1 MCSYVIFFICI
12 FLFSGEHLLN
22 ILSNIHYTNYC
33 PQTEDPI
40 KNFFILTNQH
50 IFLIFPYSV
59 SLAIWGKVQ
68 NILCTF
74 IWNYM
79 DVFVMI
85 VSIGLAAKF
94 KQLNDN
100 LFKFKGMVSL
110 YYVHTILSN
119 ITLHF

>member
-1 MCSYVIFFICI
+1 MVLFKCI
-12 FLFSGEHLLN
+12 FLFVGEHLLN
-22 ILSNIHYTNYC
+22 ILSNIHYSNYC

-40 KNFFILTNQH
+40 ENFFILTNQH
-50 IFLIFPYSV
+50 LFIIFNYSIP
-59 SLAIWGKVQ
+59 LAIWGKVQ

-94 KQLNDN
+94 RQLNDN
-100 LFKFKGMVSL
+100 LFKFKGMVS
-110 YYVHTILSN
+110 
-119 ITLHF
+119 